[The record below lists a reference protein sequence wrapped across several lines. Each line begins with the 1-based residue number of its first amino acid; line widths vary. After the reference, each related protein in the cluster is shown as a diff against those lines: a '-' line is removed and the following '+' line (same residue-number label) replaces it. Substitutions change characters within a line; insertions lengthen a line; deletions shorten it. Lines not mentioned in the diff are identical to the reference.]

1 MTGLRIIPDPDSFAR
16 AEREL
21 SRLAGQ
27 TSNLPGALKNIG
39 EALLRTTRARFSS
52 RTGPDGAA
60 WPAHAPLTLLT
71 GGRPGNMLRR
81 SGRLY
86 RSINYRVGGSTL
98 TVGANAPPYDRVQQF
113 GATIRPKKGKFL
125 AVPVPAQRGG
135 RNGPSFMFLK
145 KVTIPARPYI
155 GFGPKDEAATLR
167 EIHAWLAIE
176 GEAQK

>member
-39 EALLRTTRARFSS
+39 DALVVNTIRRFH
-52 RTGPDGAA
+52 TKQGPDGKA
-60 WPAHAPLTLLT
+60 WAPHAPLSLKL
-71 GGRPGNMLRR
+71 GAKPGSMLRR
-81 SGRLY
+81 RGRLLG
-86 RSINYRVGGSTL
+86 SINRQVSGSVL
-98 TVGANAPPYDRVQQF
+98 RVGANAPPYDRVQQY

-125 AVPVPAQRGG
+125 RVPIPAQRGG
-135 RNGPSFMFLK
+135 RNGPSFMFLR

-155 GFGPKDEAATLR
+155 GFGSKDEAATLR
-167 EIHAWLAIE
+167 EITAWLAIE
-176 GEAQK
+176 GGPQK